1 MVDSIKHAVVFQHIN
16 QQRRQF
22 RALSQD
28 MRRELTAIYESKTAP
43 ALTIQA
49 RLAMKT
55 IAFENFR
62 ARYGELKKSWTAPA
76 GTVAAYDRWVAQANN
91 ASFGAQAGSSSA

>member
-1 MVDSIKHAVVFQHIN
+1 
-16 QQRRQF
+16 
-22 RALSQD
+22 
-28 MRRELTAIYESKTAP
+28 
-43 ALTIQA
+43 
-49 RLAMKT
+49 MKT

-91 ASFGAQAGSSSA
+91 ASFGAQAAYDDLVPGFEAMFARSGGNWRAFYDEVRQLASQPKAERQKLLAAR